1 MSYYFSARSLI
12 ASIINLMSEIINVI
26 GGGLAGVEAAWQ
38 AARLGVKVRLYEMRP
53 VQQTPAHRTDKLAEI
68 VCSNSLK
75 TDEPGTAPYLLKE
88 ELRRGR
94 SLVMEAAAATRVP
107 AGAALSVDRIKFAEL
122 ITERIKAHPNIEIV
136 REEVRAI
143 VSIGTTPSAQSGH
156 PSSEQEGRSQSSPPV
171 LGGVSAASAD
181 GVVALHKEPLHNGVA
196 AETDSYFAS
205 APLLN
210 KEGSLDDVWIIATGP
225 LTSDSL
231 TESIMKF
238 TGDDQ
243 LYFYDA
249 IAPIVAADSIDMSIA
264 FKAAR
269 YGKGGDDY
277 INCPMDREQ
286 YETFINELLAAKSVP
301 LKRFEETRWF
311 ESCLPIEE
319 IARRG
324 VDTLRFGPMK
334 PKGLPDPKT
343 GYEPYACVQLR
354 QENLMADAYGLVGF
368 QNHLRYGEQARVLRL
383 IPGLENAEFLQFG
396 QIHRNTFI
404 NSPKILNEDLSTRT
418 NPNLFFAGQI
428 TGVEGYVESVAT
440 GWIAGINAVRTL
452 RGQPLLTA
460 PPTSAIG
467 ALCRYVS
474 NVETK
479 NFQPVNITF
488 GLLEPLP
495 VELRKKHRNKRERH
509 VIQVER
515 ALTDWDEWLEEIKGR
530 DAKMQAV

>member
-1 MSYYFSARSLI
+1 M
-12 ASIINLMSEIINVI
+12 NEIINIV

-38 AARLGVKVRLYEMRP
+38 AAEMGALVRLYEMRP
-53 VQQTPAHRTDKLAEI
+53 VQQTPAHRSDKLAEI

-75 TDEPGTAPYLLKE
+75 TDEPGSAPYLLKE
-88 ELRRGR
+88 ELRRGN

-122 ITERIKAHPNIEIV
+122 ITERVEAHANIEIV
-136 REEVRAI
+136 REEV
-143 VSIGTTPSAQSGH
+143 TTIP
-156 PSSEQEGRSQSSPPV
+156 
-171 LGGVSAASAD
+171 
-181 GVVALHKEPLHNGVA
+181 
-196 AETDSYFAS
+196 TD
-205 APLLN
+205 
-210 KEGSLDDVWIIATGP
+210 EITIIATGP
-225 LTSDSL
+225 LTSDAL
-231 TESIMKF
+231 TKEIMRL

-249 IAPIVAADSIDMSIA
+249 IAPIVAADSIDMTVA

-277 INCPMDREQ
+277 INCPMSPAEYDVF
-286 YETFINELLAAKSVP
+286 YTELTAAKSVP
-301 LKRFEETRWF
+301 LKRFEDTRWF

-319 IARRG
+319 AARRG
-324 VDTLRFGPMK
+324 VDTLRYGPMK
-334 PKGLPDPKT
+334 PKGLPDPRT
-343 GYEPYACVQLR
+343 GREPWACVQLR
-354 QENLMADAYGLVGF
+354 QENMMADAYGLVGF
-368 QNHLRYGEQARVLRL
+368 QNHLRYGEQERVLRL

-418 NPNLFFAGQI
+418 NPRLFFAGQI

-440 GWIAGINAVRTL
+440 GWLAGINAVRVS
-452 RGQPLLTA
+452 RGQPMITA
-460 PPTSAIG
+460 PVTSATG

-495 VELRKKHRNKRERH
+495 VELRKKYRNKRERH
-509 VIQVER
+509 SIQVDR
-515 ALTDWDEWLEEIKGR
+515 ALVEWDEFIRGFYR
-530 DAKMQAV
+530 GDAETQRV

>member
-1 MSYYFSARSLI
+1 MNEFV
-12 ASIINLMSEIINVI
+12 NVV

-38 AARLGVKVRLYEMRP
+38 AAKLGAKVRLYEMRP
-53 VQQTPAHRTDKLAEI
+53 VRQTPAHRTDKLAEI

-75 TDEPGTAPYLLKE
+75 TDEPGSAPYLLN
-88 ELRRGR
+88 
-94 SLVMEAAAATRVP
+94 
-107 AGAALSVDRIKFAEL
+107 
-122 ITERIKAHPNIEIV
+122 TERIERHPNIEIV
-136 REEVRAI
+136 REEVEEI
-143 VSIGTTPSAQSGH
+143 P
-156 PSSEQEGRSQSSPPV
+156 
-171 LGGVSAASAD
+171 AD
-181 GVVALHKEPLHNGVA
+181 GV
-196 AETDSYFAS
+196 T
-205 APLLN
+205 
-210 KEGSLDDVWIIATGP
+210 IIATGP
-225 LTSDSL
+225 LTSEAL
-231 TESIMKF
+231 TAAIMRF

-249 IAPIVAADSIDMSIA
+249 IAPIVAADSVDMSIA

-277 INCPMDREQ
+277 INCPMSPDE
-286 YETFINELLAAKSVP
+286 YAVFFDALVEAKSVP
-301 LKRFEETRWF
+301 LKRFEDTRWF

-343 GYEPYACVQLR
+343 GCEPYACVQLR

-368 QNHLRYGEQARVLRL
+368 QNHLRYGEQERVLRL

-418 NPNLFFAGQI
+418 NPRLFFAGQI

-440 GWIAGINAVRTL
+440 GWLAGINAVRVL
-452 RGQPLLTA
+452 RDQAMITA
-460 PPTSAIG
+460 PKTSAIG

-495 VELRKKHRNKRERH
+495 VEMRKKHRNKRERH
-509 VIQVER
+509 IVQVDR
-515 ALTDWDEWLEEIKGR
+515 ALVDWDAWLGDLNCG
-530 DAKMQAV
+530 DAEAWSVNA